1 MMFIIENLEIKRP
14 RRLSAK
20 ERAANLLSIALI
32 KTKWGMFDNE
42 TRIRAAKTIRCLE
55 TQGFFR

>member
-1 MMFIIENLEIKRP
+1 MFVIDSYGIKPP

-32 KTKWGMFDNE
+32 KTKWDMFDNE

>member
-1 MMFIIENLEIKRP
+1 MMFVLENLEIKRP

-20 ERAANLLSIALI
+20 DRAANLLSIALI
-32 KTKWGMFDNE
+32 KTKWDMFDNE

>member
-1 MMFIIENLEIKRP
+1 MFVIENLDIKRP

-20 ERAANLLSIALI
+20 DRAANQESVRKIKAL
-32 KTKWGMFDNE
+32 WDAFDNE

-55 TQGFFR
+55 TQGLFR

>member
-1 MMFIIENLEIKRP
+1 MMFVLENLEIKRP

-20 ERAANLLSIALI
+20 DRAANQESIKKI
-32 KTKWGMFDNE
+32 KELWDVFDNE

-55 TQGFFR
+55 NQGLFR

>member
-1 MMFIIENLEIKRP
+1 MFVIENLVIKRP

-20 ERAANLLSIALI
+20 DRAANQESIVKIKAL
-32 KTKWGMFDNE
+32 WDDFDNE
-42 TRIRAAKTIRCLE
+42 TRVRAAKTIRCLE